1 MLWCK
6 QIQHGN
12 VLHCRNSNCSSCF
25 EKDAEGRGV
34 NRSQSH
40 KNTMRSMAGFL
51 TFVVLLGMFC
61 SASGVALADGDSP
74 DSGRWRRAQGQL
86 VLFSS
91 LSQMEG
97 FFAGQEIVLNASVL
111 SLGVAGGVRY
121 ERVGSDSGG
130 DFHGFHVNTAF
141 QWRPFQLLPWRFY
154 RYLDLHGDFGYLAG
168 KLWSKEESR
177 LRFGLFFGLGL
188 DGGVPLW
195 NNLRVEKRSDGKL
208 VEKGGVIQLVLS
220 VGYRYFLLNRP
231 DMVPVHEMQFGVGIR
246 GTL

>member
-1 MLWCK
+1 MFLK
-6 QIQHGN
+6 N
-12 VLHCRNSNCSSCF
+12 V
-25 EKDAEGRGV
+25 EGRGV
-34 NRSQSH
+34 NRTQSH
-40 KNTMRSMAGFL
+40 KNTKGRMVGFL
-51 TFVVLLGMFC
+51 TFVFVLSMFWW
-61 SASGVALADGDSP
+61 SSGVARADGHRP

-97 FFAGQEIVLNASVL
+97 YFAGQEIVLNASVL
-111 SLGVAGGVRY
+111 SLGVAGGIRY

-141 QWRPFQLLPWRFY
+141 QWRPLQLLPCRLY
-154 RYLDLHGDFGYLAG
+154 RYLDMHGDFGYVAG
-168 KLWSKEESR
+168 RLWSKGESL

-208 VEKGGVIQLVLS
+208 VETGGIIQLVLS

-231 DMVPVHEMQFGVGIR
+231 DVVPVHEMQFGVGIR